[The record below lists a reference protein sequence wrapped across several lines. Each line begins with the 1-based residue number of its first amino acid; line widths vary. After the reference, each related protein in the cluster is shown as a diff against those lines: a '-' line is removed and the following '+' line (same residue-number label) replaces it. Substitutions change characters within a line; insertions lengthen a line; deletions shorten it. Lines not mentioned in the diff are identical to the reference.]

1 MAATASIEK
10 KNIPL
15 VSSIDQQ
22 AAAEAAI
29 AIEQSLYDKVAVLQ
43 DLSARSKS
51 LTDKMANLMDDT
63 SDSAKYSAE
72 IVDNMDYLIE
82 DLKALNDSLDVYYP
96 DLQTAWMTP
105 RNW

>member
-29 AIEQSLYDKVAVLQ
+29 AIEQSLYDKGQSFRIYLPG
-43 DLSARSKS
+43 
-51 LTDKMANLMDDT
+51 AN
-63 SDSAKYSAE
+63 
-72 IVDNMDYLIE
+72 
-82 DLKALNDSLDVYYP
+82 P
-96 DLQTAWMTP
+96 
-105 RNW
+105 

>member
-22 AAAEAAI
+22 AAAQAAK
-29 AIEQSLYDKVAVLQ
+29 AIEQSLYEKVAVLQ
-43 DLSARSKS
+43 DLSAQSKS

-63 SDSAKYSAE
+63 SDSAK
-72 IVDNMDYLIE
+72 
-82 DLKALNDSLDVYYP
+82 
-96 DLQTAWMTP
+96 
-105 RNW
+105 